1 MAAFAAFAVVAL
13 IIALVMYVYFALA
26 YMTIARKLKTEPA
39 WLAWIPIANVYL
51 VWKMSAAPV
60 WSLVVFIA
68 GVFAGV
74 IPIIGF
80 ILAFAPLAM
89 SVYWMWLIAEKR
101 NFPGWISL
109 LMLVPIANV
118 VLPGVLAWVDR

>member
-51 VWKMSAAPV
+51 IWKMSAAPV